1 LAYFA
6 KSKIIDW
13 IKKSDASLKEIN
25 ISYTDNLMNYGSD
38 APISDITFNFTI
50 TPQKL
55 SSETLLAFPPDPQ
68 NVKDYQNYFDTATNI
83 ILNNYKTFDD
93 DAVIAKLFS
102 FKRKNPKLL
111 SKEKYLYWFYY

>member
-6 KSKIIDW
+6 KSKIIVW

-55 SSETLLAFPPDPQ
+55 SSETLLAFRQ
-68 NVKDYQNYFDTATNI
+68 ILKMFKDYQNYFDTATNI

-102 FKRKNPKLL
+102 LREKSKIIIKR
-111 SKEKYLYWFYY
+111 KYLYWFYY